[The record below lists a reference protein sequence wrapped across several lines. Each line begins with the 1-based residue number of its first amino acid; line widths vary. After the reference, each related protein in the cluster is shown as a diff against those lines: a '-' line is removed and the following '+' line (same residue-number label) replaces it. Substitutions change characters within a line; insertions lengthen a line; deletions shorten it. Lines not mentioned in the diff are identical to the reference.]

1 MKTPNSVSQ
10 KLEYYLRPI
19 QRKDF
24 RNLGQLKSMNMKSIS
39 MYSTQ
44 YLVGAPFA
52 WITAAMRR
60 GMESISL
67 WHCSGVMRAQVAL
80 IVAFSSSALLGL
92 AYRIFLFTIPHR
104 FSMGLR
110 SGEFAGQLRTG
121 IPWSLN
127 QVPGTL
133 PELWQVPSP
142 VGKWNLHLH
151 KVGQQQEAWS
161 ALKLPG
167 IRLCWPWTSENTVDQ
182 HQQMTWHPQTI
193 TDCGKL
199 YTGPQAPWILCL
211 SSLPPD
217 SGTLISK
224 GNAKLLSSENIT
236 LDHSAAVQS
245 FLSLAQARR
254 FWRCLLFKSGL
265 TQGMRQ
271 LKPMSCIRLC
281 VVVLEALTP
290 AAVHSLWI
298 SPTFWMGF
306 VSQSSPGCGYPYCL
320 YTFFS
325 TTSFPSLCLS
335 INVLGHRALWT
346 ASLFCNDLLCLA
358 LLVQGVNGCLL
369 DNCQV
374 RSLPHDCVAYRTRL
388 RDHLK
393 AFAGVLS

>member
-1 MKTPNSVSQ
+1 
-10 KLEYYLRPI
+10 
-19 QRKDF
+19 
-24 RNLGQLKSMNMKSIS
+24 MNMKSMS

-44 YLVGAPFA
+44 YLVEAPFA

-92 AYRIFLFTIPHR
+92 AYRTSWYTAVLTLDFRKH
-104 FSMGLR
+104 
-110 SGEFAGQLRTG
+110 SGPTPADDM
-121 IPWSLN
+121 
-127 QVPGTL
+127 
-133 PELWQVPSP
+133 
-142 VGKWNLHLH
+142 
-151 KVGQQQEAWS
+151 A
-161 ALKLPG
+161 
-167 IRLCWPWTSENTVDQ
+167 
-182 HQQMTWHPQTI
+182 PQTI
-193 TDCGKL
+193 TDCGNFTLDLKQRGFCASPL
-199 YTGPQAPWILCL
+199 FLQTLGPWFPKEMQ
-211 SSLPPD
+211 
-217 SGTLISK
+217 
-224 GNAKLLSSENIT
+224 NLLSSENIT

-320 YTFFS
+320 YTFFYHI
-325 TTSFPSLCLS
+325 F
-335 INVLGHRALWT
+335 
-346 ASLFCNDLLCLA
+346 
-358 LLVQGVNGCLL
+358 
-369 DNCQV
+369 
-374 RSLPHDCVAYRTRL
+374 SLPSPLY
-388 RDHLK
+388 
-393 AFAGVLS
+393 